1 MTIRN
6 HITRIRELRKV
17 WTKNLSKKINKS
29 ESSIIRYEKW
39 ISNMSEATVMAI
51 LNYFYVTFW
60 DVTTISVTDKVEIE
74 TKNHLWVKI

>member
-60 DVTTISVTDKVEIE
+60 DVTTITVTDKVEIE
-74 TKNHLWVKI
+74 TKNHLWKKI

>member
-29 ESSIIRYEKW
+29 ESSIIRYEKG

-60 DVTTISVTDKVEIE
+60 DVTTITVMDKVEIE

>member
-60 DVTTISVTDKVEIE
+60 DVTTITVTDKVVIE